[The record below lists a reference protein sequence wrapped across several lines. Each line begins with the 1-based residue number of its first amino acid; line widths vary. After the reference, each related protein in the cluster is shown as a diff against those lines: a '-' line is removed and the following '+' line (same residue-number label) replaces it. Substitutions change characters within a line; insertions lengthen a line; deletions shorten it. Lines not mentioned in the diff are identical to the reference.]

1 MKLINTITWR
11 YMPIGEAALLVEC
24 TPASPLANR
33 YALSLAQTLDALA
46 LPGLYSAVPALS
58 SLLIRFDPLL
68 FSHTQIEARVRGV
81 LERLAPSPAK
91 PERIVTIPVIYGG
104 ADGPDLVEVAERLGL
119 APRALV
125 AEHCAYMYRV
135 MMIGFAP
142 GFPYIGP
149 LPEQLVLPRRATP
162 RSAVPAG
169 SVAIAAGLTGIY
181 PARLPGGWHLIGRTS
196 LRLFDPAASPPST
209 LAPGDGVRFTSLPEG
224 LIHVHS

>member
-1 MKLINTITWR
+1 VTNAIIWR
-11 YMPIGEAALLVEC
+11 YMPMGEAALLAEC

-33 YALSLAQTLDALA
+33 YALALAQALDALA
-46 LPGLYSAVPALS
+46 VPKLYSAVPALS

-68 FSHTQIEARVRGV
+68 FSHTQIEAQVRSL
-81 LERLAPSPAK
+81 LEGLVPAPAT
-91 PERIVTIPVIYGG
+91 PERIVTVPVIYGG
-104 ADGPDLVEVAERLGL
+104 AAGPDLEEAAERLGL
-119 APRALV
+119 APGALV
-125 AEHCAYMYRV
+125 AEHCAQMYRV

-149 LPEQLVLPRRATP
+149 LPDHLVLPRRATP

-181 PARLPGGWHLIGRTS
+181 PARLPGGWHLIGRTT

-209 LAPGDGVRFTSLPEG
+209 LAPGDGVRFTPLPEG
-224 LIHVHS
+224 LIPAHS

>member
-1 MKLINTITWR
+1 MTNPVTWR
-11 YMPIGEAALLVEC
+11 YLSIGEAALLVEC

-33 YALSLAQTLDALA
+33 YALALAAALDALA
-46 LPGLYSAVPALS
+46 LPGLYAAVPALS

-68 FSHTQIEARVRGV
+68 LAHSQIEAQLSGL
-81 LERLAPSPAK
+81 LERLAPASAT
-91 PERIVTIPVIYGG
+91 PERIVTVPVIYGG
-104 ADGPDLVEVAERLGL
+104 TAGPDLDEVAERLGL

-125 AEHCAYMYRV
+125 AEHCAHIYRV

-169 SVAIAAGLTGIY
+169 SVAIAAGLAGIY
-181 PARLPGGWHLIGRTS
+181 PARLPGGWHLIGRTP

-209 LAPGDGVRFTSLPEG
+209 LAPGDGVRFTPLPEG
-224 LIHVHS
+224 VLP